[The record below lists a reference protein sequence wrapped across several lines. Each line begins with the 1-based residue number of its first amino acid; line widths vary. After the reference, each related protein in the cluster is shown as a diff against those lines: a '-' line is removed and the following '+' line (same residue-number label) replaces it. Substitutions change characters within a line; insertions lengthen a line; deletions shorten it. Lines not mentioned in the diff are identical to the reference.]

1 MFQELKFQLST
12 AILTIL
18 TIAAGASAVLNF
30 QQQQKFR
37 LADDGAV
44 WVDRGRGVEA
54 LHVEADGPAAK
65 AGLKNGDTLLKIN
78 GAATTKAI
86 DVPQILAAVGA
97 WNKAEYTASRNGV
110 EFKAAVYIREEPL
123 DPAVSYQYVVGAAY
137 LLIGLFVYFGR
148 GSAHKAR
155 HFYILCLSS
164 FILFCFHYTG
174 KLNGFDKVVYFSN
187 VAAGLLAPTVFL
199 HFCLTFPEP
208 HWFRSKARVALVY
221 VPPALL
227 FTLWLAITSGSLR
240 VGISLLEL
248 RWMLDRLWQPLMII
262 PYLLGGLALSLDSRK
277 TEDPIVRQ
285 QLKWLRNGTFC
296 GILPFAFFYVAPY
309 ALGML
314 PNQYMRLSV
323 LSLGLIPLT
332 LAYAIARYRLMD
344 VDIIFRRGY
353 AYTLATL
360 CVLAAFYGI
369 VFSLGS
375 LVQKNFKDVG
385 NTGLIAVMLVAAFL
399 FQPIRNW
406 IQERLDKHFYR
417 DRYDYRRTLVEFA
430 RELNSETDL
439 DAMLSSV
446 CERLLQ
452 TLSIRHMAVFL
463 AEGAAGIQPA
473 ESDTVFRLKMSM
485 GSRRRPPELST
496 DQLDLSFLN
505 WDLPQPYIFFERTRH
520 QLDAVS
526 RSWPPSVRAA
536 IADLD
541 LTYYLPCTV
550 RGRTVAYLGVSR
562 TEDGDFLSTVDVEM
576 LATICGYVGIAIE
589 NATLYRSLQ
598 RKVEE
603 YERLKEF
610 SENIVESINV
620 GILAVDLE
628 DRVESW
634 NTQIEKLTGIERQSA
649 VGRKLAELFPADLAD
664 QFERVRGQTGVH
676 HIYKFL
682 MHPTALSALPAA
694 VPINGNGSQNG
705 ARSTVNVAIAPL
717 IAKDFEQIGRL
728 IIFDDV
734 TDRADL
740 EQRLM
745 QADKLSSIGLLAAG
759 VAHEVNTPLAVIS
772 TYAQMLA
779 KQVANDDQKSILLEK
794 IAKQTFRASEIVNSL
809 LNFSRTSTTS
819 FGDVDLNKVIRETM
833 SLLEH
838 QVEKVGVQVK
848 MDLADGMPPV
858 HANAGKLQQVFLN
871 LFLNA
876 RDAMDGGGVLT
887 VRTWAEDSGA
897 RVDVAD
903 TGHGISPEH
912 IQRIYDPFF
921 TTKGIRKGTGMGL
934 AVTYGIIQEHKGSI
948 EVSSRQG
955 GTRFQIRLPWSR
967 TALGQ
972 AAGLAAKQPVNAA

>member
-18 TIAAGASAVLNF
+18 TIAATASAIINF
-30 QQQQKFR
+30 QQQHKFR

-44 WVDRGRGVEA
+44 WVDRGTRVEA
-54 LHVEADGPAAK
+54 LHTDPDGPAAK

-78 GAATTKAI
+78 GAATQKAI

-97 WNKAEYTASRNGV
+97 WNKAEYTASRQGV

-123 DPAVSYQYVVGAAY
+123 DPAVSYQYMVGGAY
-137 LLIGLFVYFGR
+137 LLIGLFVYYRR
-148 GSAHKAR
+148 GSAHMAR
-155 HFYILCLSS
+155 HFYVLCLVS
-164 FILFCFHYTG
+164 FILCTFHYTG
-174 KLNGFDKVVYFSN
+174 KLNGFDKVIYFCN

-208 HWFRSKARVALVY
+208 RRWFRSNPWAAILY
-221 VPPALL
+221 LPPALL
-227 FTLWLAITSGSLR
+227 FAVWMAVTSGALR
-240 VGISLLEL
+240 IGISLVEL
-248 RWMLDRLWQPLMII
+248 RWMLDRIWQPSLVV
-262 PYLLGGLALSLDSRK
+262 PYLLGGLALSLDYRK
-277 TEDPIVRQ
+277 AEDPIVRQ

-296 GILPFAFFYVAPY
+296 GILPFALLYVAPY
-309 ALGML
+309 ALGMI

-323 LSLGLIPLT
+323 LSLALIPLT

-344 VDIIFRRGY
+344 VDILFRRGY
-353 AYTLATL
+353 AYTLATV

-430 RELNSETDL
+430 RELNAETDL
-439 DAMLSSV
+439 DAMLNSV

-463 AEGAAGIQPA
+463 AEERPDDKPA
-473 ESDTVFRLKMSM
+473 FRLKICM
-485 GSRRRPPELST
+485 GARRRPRELTT

-505 WDLPQPYIFFERTRH
+505 WDLEQPYIFFERTRH

-526 RSWPPSVRAA
+526 RSWPSGVRAA

-550 RGRTVAYLGVSR
+550 RGRTIAYLGVSR
-562 TEDGDFLSTVDVEM
+562 TEDGDFLS
-576 LATICGYVGIAIE
+576 
-589 NATLYRSLQ
+589 LYRSLQ
-598 RKVEE
+598 RKMEE

-620 GILAVDLE
+620 GILAADLD

-634 NTQIEKLTGIERQSA
+634 NTQIEKLTGIARQSA
-649 VGRKLAELFPADLAD
+649 VGRKLAELFPADLSD
-664 QFERVRGQTGVH
+664 QFERVRGQTGIH
-676 HIYKFL
+676 HIYKFVL
-682 MHPTALSALPAA
+682 HPTALSALPTHRP
-694 VPINGNGSQNG
+694 VPINGAGQPSASQNG
-705 ARSTVNVAIAPL
+705 ASATLNVAIAPL
-717 IAKDFEQIGRL
+717 VSKDLEQIGRL

-734 TDRADL
+734 TDRAEL
-740 EQRLM
+740 EQRLV

-779 KQVANDDQKSILLEK
+779 KQVANDDQKSILLDK

-838 QVEKVGVQVK
+838 QVQKVGVEVK
-848 MDLADGMPPV
+848 LDLAAGLPPV
-858 HANAGKLQQVFLN
+858 HGNAGKLQQVFLN

-876 RDAMDGGGVLT
+876 RDAMDGGGVLA
-887 VRTWAEDSGA
+887 VRSWAEESGA
-897 RVDVAD
+897 RVDVSD

-921 TTKGIRKGTGMGL
+921 TTKGSRKGTGMGL
-934 AVTYGIIQEHKGSI
+934 AVTYGIVQEHKGSI

-955 GTRFQIRLPWSR
+955 GTRFHLRLPWSR
-967 TALGQ
+967 TAVAQ
-972 AAGLAAKQPVNAA
+972 TKQPVNAA